1 MTKYSRLMWSWTMGH
16 ESLFDL
22 DIEDLCTFQ
31 LLVLEAIRGAAAT
44 PAPATQIDAST
55 APSDGLVNACTAT
68 AGTCPAPAYKKRHP
82 YDGDM
87 A

>member
-1 MTKYSRLMWSWTMGH
+1 MTKYSCLMWSWTQGH

-22 DIEDLCTFQ
+22 SRDELTTYQ

-44 PAPATQIDAST
+44 PAPAAQIDAST
-55 APSDGLVNACTAT
+55 APSDGFVNACTAG
-68 AGTCPAPAYKKRHP
+68 AGTGPAPAYKKRHP

>member
-1 MTKYSRLMWSWTMGH
+1 MTKYSRLMWSWTQGH

-22 DIEDLCTFQ
+22 SHDELTTYQ

-44 PAPATQIDAST
+44 PAPAAST
-55 APSDGLVNACTAT
+55 APSDGFVNACTAT
-68 AGTCPAPAYKKRHP
+68 AGAGPAPAYKKRHP

>member
-1 MTKYSRLMWSWTMGH
+1 MMTKYSRLMWDWTQGH

-22 DIEDLCTFQ
+22 SRDELTTYQ
-31 LLVLEAIRGAAAT
+31 LLVLEAIRGAAPVMAAQPL
-44 PAPATQIDAST
+44 PAQNNAST
-55 APSDGLVNACTAT
+55 APPDRLSTPGWPFTPAAT
-68 AGTCPAPAYKKRHP
+68 GKRHP